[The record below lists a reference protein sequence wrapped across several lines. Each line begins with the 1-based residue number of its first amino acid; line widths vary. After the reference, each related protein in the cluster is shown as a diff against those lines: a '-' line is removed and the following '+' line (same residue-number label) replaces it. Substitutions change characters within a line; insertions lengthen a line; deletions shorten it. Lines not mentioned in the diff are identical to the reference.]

1 MGLTLT
7 IMNQMRERLATLTS
21 AGQAVKAFVGDPPSN
36 PGLPFIFVWGPPTLA
51 ASEAMSGCG
60 GDIDVRLHV
69 QVVAATTVNVLALAD
84 DVTARLRGWTPTV
97 EGWRTCALIT
107 ARSARLRTARPDT
120 ARSPCAHAP
129 HPRRSPEWSP
139 PTTPEPASFRT
150 SPSTG

>member
-7 IMNQMRERLATLTS
+7 IMTQMRERLATLTS

-60 GDIDVRLHV
+60 GDVDVRLHV

-84 DVTARLRGWTPTV
+84 DVAARLRGWAPAV
-97 EGWRTCALIT
+97 EGWRCFPLAHVGVTDVRADNSTVGAPANRAPRYCTIT
-107 ARSARLRTARPDT
+107 LRARATRLRGD
-120 ARSPCAHAP
+120 
-129 HPRRSPEWSP
+129 
-139 PTTPEPASFRT
+139 
-150 SPSTG
+150 